1 MSAQMSE
8 LEQKRLAVLAS
19 LKKNRSHSHSP
30 RVVPPQLPN
39 NASSIVEVNNETTNE
54 KQKENTALPNMD
66 TMLDAVL
73 DLRRLGYSFDRIVA
87 ESGVSRRFLEMCY
100 KHWEFPALKPPV
112 VDTAVLA
119 PVATAAIAI
128 AKPKG
133 AVENRYTSTP
143 TPTPTPTPVINAR
156 PRFNNKYVRQMDR
169 PEWMKNLV
177 ISLESSD
184 EEEEDSE
191 EDSNDSEDD
200 DSDADQQGEVVQGED
215 HIHES
220 SKRPA
225 SADNAHDDSLKKR
238 KLNVDYNESLNDVAL
253 RKKQV
258 SLKIDLLSNKIKTFD
273 ETRAKL
279 YDQEITLKEKNI
291 ASLDTQVTQLE
302 KTLQQLR
309 TLLSSDIDAKDALV
323 KEKQEYDSLKES
335 LANGMIEVE
344 TLEQTELKLKE
355 ANRLR
360 AKNNRKKSVTP
371 NPGNGTTNDNNTAR
385 NPILVSD
392 ETIHKIPK
400 VIYLTP

>member
-1 MSAQMSE
+1 
-8 LEQKRLAVLAS
+8 
-19 LKKNRSHSHSP
+19 
-30 RVVPPQLPN
+30 
-39 NASSIVEVNNETTNE
+39 
-54 KQKENTALPNMD
+54 
-66 TMLDAVL
+66 
-73 DLRRLGYSFDRIVA
+73 
-87 ESGVSRRFLEMCY
+87 
-100 KHWEFPALKPPV
+100 
-112 VDTAVLA
+112 
-119 PVATAAIAI
+119 
-128 AKPKG
+128 
-133 AVENRYTSTP
+133 
-143 TPTPTPTPVINAR
+143 
-156 PRFNNKYVRQMDR
+156 MDR